1 MYIYIYMLDLVGYR
15 EVGGRKAGL
24 GKRTDSL
31 EELRV
36 KGELCWF
43 FHILRIVI

>member
-36 KGELCWF
+36 KEEKLMKEREKC
-43 FHILRIVI
+43 